1 MAGKNPKFIVLFQPV
16 YSPWVNQI
24 ERLWHALHETI
35 TRNHQCRTLGEL
47 LRRVFTSWIMPPR
60 SPVMDMG
67 LCNWSEIRISYLGWG
82 DNKLCV
88 NVI

>member
-35 TRNHQCRTLGEL
+35 TGTTNAAHW
-47 LRRVFTSWIMPPR
+47 VS
-60 SPVMDMG
+60 
-67 LCNWSEIRISYLGWG
+67 
-82 DNKLCV
+82 
-88 NVI
+88 